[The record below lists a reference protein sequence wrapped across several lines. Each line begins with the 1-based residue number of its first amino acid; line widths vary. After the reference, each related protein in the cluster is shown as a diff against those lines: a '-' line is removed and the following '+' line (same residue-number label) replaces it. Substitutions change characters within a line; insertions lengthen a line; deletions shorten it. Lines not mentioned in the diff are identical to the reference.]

1 MFVGLDLSR
10 EMIQVGRSK
19 ELGNV
24 ALVVN
29 GDAEALPF
37 PEGAFGSVVSCY
49 VAKYVRLPAFAAEL
63 ARVTKEG
70 GTAALYDFAK
80 PRGVLAPFLELYIQA
95 GLRGVG
101 SLLKLARR
109 SSAYTYSNLPA
120 IIEGSTWDCGIVR
133 AMEGAGFQTLTTDR
147 LTGGVVFAYAGRKT
161 KST

>member
-24 ALVVN
+24 ALMVN
-29 GDAEALPF
+29 GDAENLPF
-37 PEGAFGSVVSCY
+37 PGGAFGSVISCY

-70 GTAALYDFAK
+70 GTAALYDFAR
-80 PRGVLAPFLELYIQA
+80 PRGVLAPFIELYIQG

-101 SLLKLARR
+101 YLLKMARR

-120 IIEGSTWDCGIVR
+120 IIEGSTWDRGIVR
-133 AMEGAGFQTLTTDR
+133 AMEGAGFRTLITDR
-147 LTGGVVFAYAGRKT
+147 PTGGVVFAYAGRKT